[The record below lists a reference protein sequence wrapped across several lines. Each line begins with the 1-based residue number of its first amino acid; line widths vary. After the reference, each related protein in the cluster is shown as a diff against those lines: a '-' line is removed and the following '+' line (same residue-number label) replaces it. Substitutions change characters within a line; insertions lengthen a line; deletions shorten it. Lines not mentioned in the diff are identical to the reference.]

1 MKPKYHDDDK
11 SDDDWMQLA
20 INEARRGIGL
30 TSPNPPVGAVIVK
43 DDVLVGKGWHTKAG
57 QPHAEREAIA
67 DALLKHDPT
76 ALVGSTIYV
85 TLEPCSSHGRTPP
98 CTQGILEAGI
108 SRVVYGAQDPNPQ
121 HVGRALK
128 LLEKK
133 GVIVTTG
140 ICESDC
146 QTLIRPFAK
155 MQATGLPW
163 VILKSGMSLDG
174 RITRPPGE
182 GQWLT
187 SPESREYVQDLR
199 FRSDAIITGG
209 NTLRIDNP
217 SLTIRNMSS
226 SQDTQKSQPWRMV
239 ITRGDKGS
247 LPSDLQLFTDA
258 HADRTLVQEGGDL
271 HSALK
276 ILAEKGCNTVL
287 VEAGGT
293 LLGAFLDTG
302 LADEVAIFYAPMIT
316 GGPDTGFAGLPCD
329 IELRE
334 QTFTRIGDD
343 ILLSALVG

>member
-1 MKPKYHDDDK
+1 MSRKYLDDAK
-11 SDDDWMQLA
+11 SDEDWMQLA

-43 DDVLVGKGWHTKAG
+43 DHVLVGKGWHTKAG

-67 DALLKHDPT
+67 DALLQHDPAT
-76 ALVGSTIYV
+76 LIGSTIYI

-98 CTQGILEAGI
+98 CTEGILDAGI

-121 HVGRALK
+121 HVGYARI
-128 LLEKK
+128 LLEEN
-133 GVIVTTG
+133 GVTVTTS
-140 ICESDC
+140 ICEPDC
-146 QTLIRPFAK
+146 QVLIRSFAK
-155 MQATGLPW
+155 VLATGLPW

-182 GQWLT
+182 SQWLT
-187 SPESREYVQDLR
+187 SPESREHVQDIR

-217 SLTIRNMSS
+217 SLTVRNMNSVQS
-226 SQDTQKSQPWRMV
+226 AQKTQPWRMV
-239 ITRGDKGS
+239 ITRGKSES
-247 LPSDLQLFTDA
+247 LPPDHRLFTDS
-258 HADRTLVQEGGDL
+258 HAERTLVQEGGDIL
-271 HSALK
+271 SALK
-276 ILAEKGCNTVL
+276 TLAEKGCNTVL

-293 LLGAFLDTG
+293 LLGAFLDAG

-316 GGPDTGFAGLPCD
+316 GGSDAGFAGLPSE
-329 IELRE
+329 IKLRE

-343 ILLSALVG
+343 ILLSALIV

>member
-1 MKPKYHDDDK
+1 MNLKDLNDDK
-11 SDDDWMQLA
+11 SDNHWMQLA
-20 INEARRGIGL
+20 INEARFGLGL

-43 DDVLVGKGWHTKAG
+43 DNVLVSKGWHTKAG

-67 DALLKHDPT
+67 NALLQHDP
-76 ALVGSTIYV
+76 ASLLGSTIYV

-98 CTQGILEAGI
+98 CTQGILDAGI
-108 SRVVYGAQDPNPQ
+108 SRVVYGAQDPNPR

-128 LLEKK
+128 LLEEK

-140 ICESDC
+140 ICELEC

-155 MQATGLPW
+155 MQTTGLPW

-187 SPESREYVQDLR
+187 SPESREYVQGLR

-217 SLTIRNMSS
+217 SLTVRKTSN
-226 SQDTQKSQPWRMV
+226 TQYPQKPQPWRMV
-239 ITRGDKGS
+239 ITRGERDS
-247 LPSDLQLFTDA
+247 LPTDLQVFTDD
-258 HADRTLVQEGGDL
+258 HAERTLVQEGGDL

-276 ILAEKGCNTVL
+276 TLGEKGCNTVL

-293 LLGAFLDTG
+293 LLGAFLDAG
-302 LADEVAIFYAPMIT
+302 LADEVAIFYAPMIS
-316 GGPDTGFAGLPCD
+316 GGPDAGFGGLPCE
-329 IELRE
+329 IKLLQ